1 MQDQNL
7 EDIIAAAQQRI
18 AEEVAASPLALTTPA
33 VVISGNQISAVHT
46 APVRIESQTLN
57 FTMHTASQPKG
68 H

>member
-18 AEEVAASPLALTTPA
+18 AEEVAASPLASDAPA
-33 VVISGNQISAVHT
+33 VVNHGGTIGTVHT

-57 FTMHTASQPKG
+57 FTMHTTPQPKG
-68 H
+68 R